1 MKKLTKDER
10 QAVARRIFEALCT
23 RYPDCYVALVEQPGM
38 PGAARQSADEIAD
51 LRTAPDSLG

>member
-10 QAVARRIFEALCT
+10 QAVARRIFEALCA
-23 RYPDCYVALVEQPGM
+23 RYPDCYVALVEPGM

-51 LRTAPDSLG
+51 LRMAPDSLG